1 MENINRHVLAQLT
14 QEQQIVYMTMM
25 MDSKQMPMFNQEIN
39 PELVETGKVIKEMF
53 DKKMYNK
60 MKLDNDGKVVLE

>member
-14 QEQQIVYMTMM
+14 QEQQILYMTMM
-25 MDSKQMPMFNQEIN
+25 MDNKQMPMFNQDIN
-39 PELVETGKVIKEMF
+39 PEIMETRKVIKEMF

-60 MKLDNDGKVVLE
+60 MKLDNDGKIVLE

>member
-25 MDSKQMPMFNQEIN
+25 MDKKQMPMFNQDIN
-39 PELVETGKVIKEMF
+39 PEIVKTGKMIKEMF
-53 DKKMYNK
+53 DDNIYNK